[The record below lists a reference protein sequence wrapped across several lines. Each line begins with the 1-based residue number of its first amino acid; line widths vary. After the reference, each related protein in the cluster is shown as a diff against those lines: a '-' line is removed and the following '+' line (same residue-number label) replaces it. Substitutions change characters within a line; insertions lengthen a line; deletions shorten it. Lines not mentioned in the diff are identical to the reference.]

1 MLCKLVGSPEVTS
14 GGNALKFYASVR
26 LDIRRKEILPDN
38 TGIRVKVRVVKNK
51 VAAPFKAVNLD
62 ILFGQGID
70 GVGCTLDA
78 AEEFGILERKGSWYS
93 YGGENI
99 AQGRLN
105 VIDYLKREPE
115 FAAELEMKVKEAL
128 ADYGKEKT
136 GVETKLETGDKAE
149 SIEESGD
156 DSEEAD
162 IAKAVSSSSGDSDD
176 SFE

>member
-1 MLCKLVGSPEVTS
+1 M
-14 GGNALKFYASVR
+14 R

-62 ILFGQGID
+62 ILFGHGID

-93 YGGENI
+93 YEGENV

-105 VIDYLKREPE
+105 VIEYMKRESE
-115 FAAELEMKVKEAL
+115 FLAEVQSKVKEAL
-128 ADYGKEKT
+128 AHYGKDKMEE
-136 GVETKLETGDKAE
+136 VE
-149 SIEESGD
+149 
-156 DSEEAD
+156 
-162 IAKAVSSSSGDSDD
+162 SSGSGEELKDDTAEDVMAEAVASASDD
-176 SFE
+176 ATFG